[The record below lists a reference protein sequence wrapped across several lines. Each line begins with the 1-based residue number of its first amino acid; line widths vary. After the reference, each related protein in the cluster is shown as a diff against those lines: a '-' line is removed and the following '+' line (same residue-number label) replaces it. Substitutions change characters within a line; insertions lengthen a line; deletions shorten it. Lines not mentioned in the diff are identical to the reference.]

1 MLNEMPDR
9 AARANAEPLSRQI
22 QAKMRVAVIAD
33 FLEEQWPSMD
43 CVAESLANCLAADAR
58 GTLSAE
64 LVRPRFI
71 GLSLSQ
77 VTHSVG
83 AFTGVRLFNR
93 FAVYPSWIARN
104 RDRFDL
110 FHITD
115 HSYSHLIN
123 HLPENRCIV
132 TCHDLDTFKCMLE
145 PHLEPRSTAFRAMTG
160 RILDGFRRAHRV
172 ICVSSSTRDQILHY
186 SLVPPNRLAVIQNG
200 VAPAFSPAPDPESD
214 AQIAAMLERR
224 ADGGIEILQ
233 VGSAIKRKR
242 IDLLLEIFAALRSRL
257 PGVHLIRAGGPMS
270 NELRARAEQ
279 LGVAGA
285 IIELPMLKRRVL
297 AAAYRRATCVLLPS
311 DSEGFG
317 LPVLEAMACGT
328 PVIVSDLAVLREVGG
343 GAAYYCP
350 IGDIDAWV
358 ETILRVAAQSAER
371 GQLASDQRK
380 RLIEQASKFSWTE
393 NAARTAD
400 IYREMLSAS
409 SLQT

>member
-1 MLNEMPDR
+1 M
-9 AARANAEPLSRQI
+9 
-22 QAKMRVAVIAD
+22 QAKPRVAVIAD
-33 FLEEQWPSMD
+33 FLEEGWPSMD
-43 CVAESLANCLAADAR
+43 CVAESLADCLAHDPR
-58 GTLSAE
+58 RELSAE
-64 LVRPRFI
+64 LVRPQFF
-71 GLSLSQ
+71 GSSLRHASGPLFA
-77 VTHSVG
+77 S
-83 AFTGVRLFNR
+83 ARLFNR
-93 FAVYPSWIARN
+93 FAVYPSWILRN

-115 HSYSHLIN
+115 HSYSHLI
-123 HLPENRCIV
+123 HGLPKDRCVV
-132 TCHDLDTFKCMLE
+132 TCHDLDTFKCLLE
-145 PHLEPRSTAFRAMTG
+145 PHLEPRSTAFRAMTR
-160 RILDGFRRAHRV
+160 RILDGFRSAHRV

-186 SLVPPNRLAVIQNG
+186 GLVPPDRLAVIPNG
-200 VAPAFSPAPDPESD
+200 VDPAFSTAPDPESD

-224 ADGGIEILQ
+224 DNGGIEILQ

-242 IDLLLEIFAALRSRL
+242 IDLLLEIFAALRARL
-257 PGVHLIRAGGPMS
+257 PGVSLLRAGGRMS
-270 NELRARAEQ
+270 NELRARADQ

-358 ETILRVAAQSAER
+358 DTIVRVAAQCAER
-371 GQLASDQRK
+371 GQLASDQRN
-380 RLIEQASKFSWTE
+380 RLMEQASKFSWTE

-400 IYREMLSAS
+400 IYREM
-409 SLQT
+409 

>member
-1 MLNEMPDR
+1 VLR
-9 AARANAEPLSRQI
+9 I
-22 QAKMRVAVIAD
+22 AVIAD
-33 FLEEQWPSMD
+33 FLEEGWPSMD
-43 CVAESLANCLAADAR
+43 CVAESLAECLGHDPR
-58 GTLSAE
+58 RDLRAE
-64 LVRPRFI
+64 LVRPRFL
-71 GLSLSQ
+71 GSSLRR
-77 VTHSVG
+77 HPG
-83 AFTGVRLFNR
+83 ARLFNR
-93 FAVYPSWIARN
+93 FAFYPSWIMRN

-115 HSYSHLIN
+115 HSYSHLI
-123 HLPENRCIV
+123 HSLPKDRCVV
-132 TCHDLDTFKCMLE
+132 TCHDLDTFKCLLE
-145 PHLEPRSTAFRAMTG
+145 PHLEPRSTAFRAMTR
-160 RILDGFRRAHRV
+160 RILDGFRSARRV
-172 ICVSSSTRDQILHY
+172 ICVSSSTRDQVLHY
-186 SLVPPNRLAVIQNG
+186 NLVPPDRLAVIPNG
-200 VAPAFSPAPDPESD
+200 VDTAFSPAPDPESD

-224 ADGGIEILQ
+224 HNGGIEILQ

-257 PGVHLIRAGGPMS
+257 PGARLLRAGGRMP
-270 NELRARAEQ
+270 NELRARADH

-285 IIELPMLKRRVL
+285 IIELPMLERRVL

-328 PVIVSDLAVLREVGG
+328 PVIVSDLPVLREVGG

-358 ETILRVAAQSAER
+358 DTIVRVAAQCAER

-393 NAARTAD
+393 NAARTTD

-409 SLQT
+409 LFTNLNIS